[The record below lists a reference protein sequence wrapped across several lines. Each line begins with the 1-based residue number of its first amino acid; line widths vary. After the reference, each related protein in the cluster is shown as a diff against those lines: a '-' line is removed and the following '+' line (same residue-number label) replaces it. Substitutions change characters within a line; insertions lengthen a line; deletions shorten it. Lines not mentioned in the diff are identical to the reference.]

1 MKIILKEEQL
11 QPLKLPPF
19 IYKAIMSKNTSIGD
33 NPALPPSGEFG
44 FEYGLIKSKFKEVD
58 EVISKYIERG
68 ELESKDPDYLVSVLN
83 KKIEQC
89 KKLEK
94 PIAPQLQ
101 KLCENIVN
109 DYFSIPEDT
118 ILFKCTLTNKVKPK
132 NSVRILPENDEA
144 GNTYD
149 FEDVDELELT
159 NKVIL
164 KRRFI
169 NTLIQGFSYWL
180 STDLD
185 DWYDTVVSL
194 NDELWGLW
202 YNIIHISDYLL
213 FVKKEEI
220 SEKNPNQIA
229 YVEVHL
235 GKRGKKTSIES
246 QGIVFPFLLRE
257 SIRGFF
263 ELFSAH
269 GLPKDNAKAM
279 YIIRKSDF
287 LVAEPWDLRIGMGLI
302 ELLQSSLTKK
312 YQTELI
318 SRTNKIPFFFSE
330 LCSMKVDEFNDVVKN
345 FILGTKK
352 GNEMAKEMDS
362 NISHDF
368 DYQTFKDRIQQKNI
382 DTSLISDGDF
392 SKEELG
398 DYVIQEN
405 ETDEMMAYHGS
416 GADFDKFNHKKY
428 LNTGAGSQSFGWGT
442 YVTNDRAVANG
453 YSSISGDNI
462 EQIKP
467 FAEKAMEIYG
477 GNEYFSIDD
486 VCTDINSTI
495 KVYHGDLNSMINFY
509 EKKVKE
515 PDKFGHSIDVFNKIL
530 LYVAKNMPKID
541 SYLYEVEIPDDNGE
555 NYFEWY
561 EPFPSEFMK
570 RVLYGFLRIH
580 QNYIDSIAQND
591 YSFRCSLYK
600 DIQWMRANPNGVEKM
615 INILSDPS
623 DEYDE
628 FFASGFYTNKPDM
641 EGRYVYNRLRKL
653 FNSDK
658 AASLFLMQCGFDGI
672 KYPSGTRWQKP
683 DGASDDAYNYVIFD
697 ANKVK
702 IVNKTRM

>member
-1 MKIILKEEQL
+1 MKIVLKEEQL

-19 IYKAIMSKNTSIGD
+19 IYKAIMSKSTSIGD

-44 FEYGLIKSKFKEVD
+44 FEYDLIKTKFKEVD
-58 EVISKYIERG
+58 ERITKYIERG

-89 KKLEK
+89 KKIEK
-94 PIAPQLQ
+94 TIAPQLQ

-109 DYFSIPEDT
+109 SYFSIPEDT
-118 ILFKCTLTNKVKPK
+118 VIFNCKLTSKVKPK
-132 NSVRILPENDEA
+132 NSIRILPENDEE

-149 FEDVDELELT
+149 FEDVDELEMT

-169 NTLIQGFSYWL
+169 NALIQGVSYWL
-180 STDLD
+180 STDID
-185 DWYDTVVSL
+185 DWYDTVSDL
-194 NDELWGLW
+194 NKELWGLW

-220 SEKNPNQIA
+220 SEKNPNQLA

-235 GKRGKKTSIES
+235 GKKGKKTSIEA
-246 QGIVFPFLLRE
+246 QGIIFPFLLRE

-263 ELFSAH
+263 ELFSSH
-269 GLPKDNAKAM
+269 GLPKDSAKAM

-302 ELLQSSLTKK
+302 DLLGDNLSK
-312 YQTELI
+312 YHTNLLF
-318 SRTNKIPFFFSE
+318 RTNRIPYFFSE
-330 LCSMKVDEFNDVVKN
+330 LCSLEVDEFNDVMKN
-345 FILGTKK
+345 FIIGTKK
-352 GNEMAKEMDS
+352 GEIIAKHMDS
-362 NISHDF
+362 EIEHDF
-368 DYQTFKDRIQQKNI
+368 DYQTFKDRIHQKNI
-382 DTSLISDGDF
+382 NTSLISDGDF

-442 YVTNDRAVANG
+442 YITNDKAVANG

-495 KVYHGDLNSMINFY
+495 KVYHGDLNNMINFY

-515 PDKFGHSIDVFNKIL
+515 HDKFGKSIDVFNKIL

-561 EPFPSEFMK
+561 EHFPSEFMK
-570 RVLYGFLRIH
+570 RVLRGFLIIHDKYLNLIANKDYGFKC
-580 QNYIDSIAQND
+580 D
-591 YSFRCSLYK
+591 LYR
-600 DIQWMRANPNGVEKM
+600 DIQWIKANPNRANEM
-615 INILSDPS
+615 INILSNS
-623 DEYDE
+623 DDYDD
-628 FFASGFYTNKPDM
+628 FFSSGFYTQKPTT
-641 EGRYVYNRLRKL
+641 EGRCVYGRLRSL
-653 FNSDK
+653 FNSQK

-672 KYPSGTRWQKP
+672 KYPSGTKWQKP
-683 DGASDDAYNYVIFD
+683 DGAAEDAYNYVIFD

-702 IVNKTRM
+702 IINKSKV